1 MPADPKETSAPL
13 AEISQGPSA
22 FELFLDRN
30 QKNLVILSIL
40 LALGA
45 AALVVY
51 RGIEDSRQKTAGEAL
66 SKAGDLPALQSLV
79 AEHPGTHAA
88 QSAMILL
95 ADSQWTAGQQDAAIE
110 TLRKFIA
117 ESPNHPAAPTAKG
130 SLGSKLMTQG
140 KSADAA
146 KVFEEI
152 VDNPSARY
160 IAPYAL
166 ISMGDIAKAAG
177 DLEKAEAA
185 YKRVKTDF
193 SESSFSD
200 DASKRIAN
208 LKAKPPVEI
217 APPPKPAAA
226 ANPADPAAAI
236 KAALPPGITVTPA
249 DPASASPGNPGITIT
264 PADPASA
271 TPASPA
277 AEIPAPALPQ
287 DAPAAGGNESKPEEK
302 PAAPQQ

>member
-1 MPADPKETSAPL
+1 MSADPKETSAPL

-22 FELFLDRN
+22 FEMFLDRN

-66 SKAGDLPALQSLV
+66 SKASELAALQSV
-79 AEHPGTHAA
+79 VGENSGTQAA

-95 ADSQWTAGQQDAAIE
+95 AEKQWTAGQQDVAIE

-117 ESPNHPAAPTAKG
+117 ESLNHPAIPTAKG

-140 KSADAA
+140 KSGDAT
-146 KVFEEI
+146 KIFEEI
-152 VDNPSARY
+152 VDNPSARH

-166 ISMGDIAKAAG
+166 ISMGDMAKAAG
-177 DLEKAEAA
+177 DLDKAEAA

-193 SESSFSD
+193 SDSGF
-200 DASKRIAN
+200 AN
-208 LKAKPPVEI
+208 
-217 APPPKPAAA
+217 
-226 ANPADPAAAI
+226 
-236 KAALPPGITVTPA
+236 
-249 DPASASPGNPGITIT
+249 ASPTSRPSH
-264 PADPASA
+264 PWKSHLRPS
-271 TPASPA
+271 
-277 AEIPAPALPQ
+277 
-287 DAPAAGGNESKPEEK
+287 
-302 PAAPQQ
+302 PQQIQPQPSKQHCQLA

>member
-1 MPADPKETSAPL
+1 MPADPKESSAPL
-13 AEISQGPSA
+13 AEITQGPSA

-66 SKAGDLPALQSLV
+66 SKAADLAALQSV
-79 AEHPGTHAA
+79 VGDHPGTHSS

-117 ESPNHPAAPTAKG
+117 ASPDHPAAPTAKG

-152 VDNPSARY
+152 VDSPSARY
-160 IAPYAL
+160 MAPYAL

-177 DLEKAEAA
+177 DLEKAETT

-193 SESSFSD
+193 SESSFSNE
-200 DASKRIAN
+200 ASKRIAN

-226 ANPADPAAAI
+226 PADPTAAI
-236 KAALPPGITVTPA
+236 KAALPPGATITPA
-249 DPASASPGNPGITIT
+249 DPTAANPGITIT
-264 PADPASA
+264 PAP
-271 TPASPA
+271 PA
-277 AEIPAPALPQ
+277 AETPAPAPPQ
-287 DAPAAGGNESKPEEK
+287 DVPAAGGIDLKPEEK
-302 PAAPQQ
+302 PAAPEQ